1 MTINEMIN
9 AIIFLFSILFFK
21 RNKIKI
27 VIPTIITKGNNISVT
42 GNICTFSE
50 KIKITG
56 KIENRIGCMI
66 NGIFFRVLSSLIN
79 LLRKIHFSIFGY
91 IRTILIFHQ
100 IDFPIGVF
108 NNRVIKYSKILR
120 CNFFKIFLC
129 QIIKY
134 IFSIL

>member
-1 MTINEMIN
+1 MIS
-9 AIIFLFSILFFK
+9 AILFLYSILFFE
-21 RNKIKI
+21 RNKTKT
-27 VIPTIITKGNNISVT
+27 VIPTIITKGKNISVT
-42 GNICTFSE
+42 GNRWVFSE

-56 KIENRIGCMI
+56 KIENSIGCMI
-66 NGIFFRVLSSLIN
+66 KEIFFGLLRLLIN

-100 IDFPIGVF
+100 IDFPIGVS

-129 QIIKY
+129 
-134 IFSIL
+134 

>member
-1 MTINEMIN
+1 MIS
-9 AIIFLFSILFFK
+9 AILFLYSILFFE
-21 RNKIKI
+21 RNKTKT
-27 VIPTIITKGNNISVT
+27 VIPTIITKGKNISVT
-42 GNICTFSE
+42 GNRWVFSE

-66 NGIFFRVLSSLIN
+66 NAIFFRILSSLIN

-108 NNRVIKYSKILR
+108 NNRVIKYSKIL
-120 CNFFKIFLC
+120 
-129 QIIKY
+129 
-134 IFSIL
+134 